1 MLGLV
6 ISVLVSAAPGG
17 MPSAGVSCADG
28 PASCDA
34 AWGAVADD
42 SDADADADAGDGTL
56 AARDYATP
64 AVIECPSPVVPAVLQ
79 VMFGECDG
87 TPRDA
92 WYRVSR
98 YPESEQGAGA
108 FVTRGRERVRT
119 SISTCSG
126 LPPEGSDLL
135 TPTGSPQ
142 PLATVALPDLLPPT
156 AGWSATGAAIQVP
169 TRTLDPPDRPPQ
181 V

>member
-6 ISVLVSAAPGG
+6 ISVLVSATPAG
-17 MPSAGVSCADG
+17 MPSAGASCAYG

-34 AWGAVADD
+34 ATSDDDGADAADD
-42 SDADADADAGDGTL
+42 TANS
-56 AARDYATP
+56 RDYATP
-64 AVIECPSPVVPAVLQ
+64 AVIDCPSPVVPAGLQ
-79 VMFGECDG
+79 AMFGECDG

-98 YPESEQGAGA
+98 YPESELGGGSFVAG
-108 FVTRGRERVRT
+108 GRERVRT
-119 SISTCSG
+119 SLSTCRG
-126 LPPEGSDLL
+126 LPPEGSDVL

-142 PLATVALPDLLPPT
+142 PLATVALPELTPPA
-156 AGWSATGAAIQVP
+156 AGRCTTGAAIQVP
-169 TRTLDPPDRPPQ
+169 SRALDPPDRPPR